1 MKTHILLLS
10 LLCLCTCSVY
20 AQNSSIQPDKAC
32 INCATNAPDA
42 KAVLELQSTSKGIL
56 IPRMTTSNRTAI
68 SLPIPAG
75 LLVFD
80 TTTVSFWFH
89 NGTQWMELDADTAI
103 TPSLAEVLAIG
114 QSANS
119 GTIIDLS
126 DPINAQDAA
135 TKSYVDNNDAVNDA
149 DADAT
154 NEIQQLQLNGNTLSL
169 TDDTTTVDLSAF
181 ANHWT
186 ESNGNV
192 FRDSGKVGIG
202 TINPRGTLDAN
213 GNVFATGNLI
223 LGGSL
228 AGQIYASDPTK
239 NVLAGGIEVYGNTLI
254 DIRSGT
260 FNVIGND
267 GRDLRMGAQ
276 TDTNFVI
283 STISGDSF
291 PDFNGRNLILGD
303 NAGYHTYGNSQ
314 INSINNVFLG
324 SYAGFGDMGT
334 TGNTLIGNNAG
345 QNLLDANYNTM
356 IGAGAGTNAYSVEN
370 ILIGYKTGFCE
381 VDTFLSAPGF
391 SRSVFIGNEIAIAAR
406 DIARS
411 VIIGHHAGRDMRGGG
426 NNVLIGFEA
435 GTGITREDKLSLDNI
450 FIGHQ
455 AGKDVFTLGSIL
467 VGNNTSVAAL
477 TDSTGLG
484 NVIAIG
490 HNVEVGCA
498 DCTVIGGEKVG
509 LGVSTPTERLDVNG
523 RVRIRN
529 LPVGMGTRVVA
540 DADGN
545 LFLEDFP
552 APTTSA
558 LVEELQK
565 ENEVKDRRIEA
576 LEARLAKI
584 EAMLETLPTGD
595 SKMNNSSSQQSFT
608 NIIHLTDAKLEQ
620 NQPNPFN
627 GTTVVRYVIPH
638 DVKRAELRITD
649 LTGKVIKNVVI
660 QERGKGQTTLDATT
674 LSNGNYQY
682 SLFLDNQLLAT
693 RQMVLTKN

>member
-10 LLCLCTCSVY
+10 LFCLCTFSVF

-32 INCATNAPDA
+32 INCVTNEPDA
-42 KAVLELQSTSKGIL
+42 KAVLELQSTTKGML
-56 IPRMTTSNRTAI
+56 IPRMTTSDRTAI

-80 TTTVSFWFH
+80 TTTASFWFH
-89 NGTQWMELDADTAI
+89 NGTQWMELDAGTAT
-103 TPSLAEVLAIG
+103 TPPLAEVLAIG
-114 QSANS
+114 QSANDR
-119 GTIIDLS
+119 TITNLS

-135 TKSYVDNNDAVNDA
+135 TKSYVDNNDAVNDG
-149 DADAT
+149 DADAG
-154 NEIQQLQLNGNTLSL
+154 NEIQDLQLNGNTLSL

-181 ANHWT
+181 ASHWT
-186 ESNGNV
+186 ASNGNV
-192 FRDSGKVGIG
+192 YRDSGKVGIG
-202 TINPRGTLDAN
+202 TTNPRGSLDAN
-213 GNVFATGNLI
+213 GNIFGKGNLI
-223 LGGSL
+223 IGGTL

-239 NVLAGGIEVYGNTLI
+239 NVLAGGIEIYGNTLFNI
-254 DIRSGT
+254 QSGT
-260 FNVIGND
+260 FNIIGND
-267 GRDLRMGAQ
+267 GRDLRMGTQ
-276 TDTNFVI
+276 TDTIFGT
-283 STISGDSF
+283 TILGDSF
-291 PDFNGRNLILGD
+291 PDFDGRNLILGD
-303 NAGYHTYGNSQ
+303 NAGYHTFGNSQ
-314 INSINNVFLG
+314 INSIHNVFLG

-356 IGAGAGTNAYSVEN
+356 IGAGAGTNAYSIEN
-370 ILIGYKTGFCE
+370 ILIGYRTGFCE

-406 DIARS
+406 EIVSS

-467 VGNNTSVAAL
+467 IGNNTGVAAL

-484 NVIAIG
+484 NVIALG

-509 LGVSTPTERLDVNG
+509 IGISVPTERLDVNG
-523 RVRIRN
+523 RVRIRD
-529 LPVGMGTRVVA
+529 LPVGTGTRVVA
-540 DADGN
+540 DPNGN
-545 LFLEDFP
+545 LFVEDF
-552 APTTSA
+552 AASSTSA

-565 ENEVKDRRIEA
+565 EHKIKDQKIEA

-584 EAMLETLPTGD
+584 EAILEKLPIDD
-595 SKMNNSSSQQSFT
+595 SQTANSSSQQPST
-608 NIIHLTDAKLEQ
+608 NNVRLTDATLEQ

-627 GTTVVRYVIPH
+627 GSTVVRYFIPQN
-638 DVKRAELRITD
+638 VKRAELRITD
-649 LTGKVIKNVVI
+649 VTGKVIKSVVI
-660 QERGKGQTTLDATT
+660 QARGEGQTSFDATT
-674 LSNGNYQY
+674 LSSGNYQY
-682 SLFLDNQLLAT
+682 SLFLDNQLLDT